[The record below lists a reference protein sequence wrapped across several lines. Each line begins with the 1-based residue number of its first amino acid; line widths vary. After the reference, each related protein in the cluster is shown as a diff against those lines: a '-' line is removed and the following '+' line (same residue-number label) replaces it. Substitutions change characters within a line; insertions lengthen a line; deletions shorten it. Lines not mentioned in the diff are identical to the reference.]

1 MTSELF
7 NKQGYLHIPN
17 FIDET
22 TLSLLRHYLFLR
34 IKAGHA
40 NFSAAEKQDAQAPFS
55 HSFYADPLAETI
67 LDRGAKTISSYI
79 GESVVPTY
87 SFTRMYGRG
96 DELIRHRD
104 REACEISASL
114 HIARPKGSEISPL
127 FFSKNRDGSDAS
139 SVLLEPSDIVIYKG
153 CDIWHWREKFVDHK
167 WYLQI
172 FLHYVREN
180 GPNKGHIY
188 DRRPML
194 GKGRP
199 GIPGMKL

>member
-67 LDRGAKTISSYI
+67 LDRSAKAISSAI
-79 GESVVPTY
+79 GEDVVPSY

-96 DELIRHRD
+96 DELVRHTD
-104 REACEISASL
+104 RESCEISASL
-114 HIARPKGSEISPL
+114 AIARPKGSDISPL
-127 FFSKNRDGSDAS
+127 YFSKNRDGSDAS
-139 SVLLEPSDIVIYKG
+139 PIFLENGDIAIYKG
-153 CDIWHWREKFVDHK
+153 CEMWHWREKFVDHK
-167 WYLQI
+167 WYLQM
-172 FLHYVREN
+172 FLHYVRKD

-188 DRRPML
+188 DKRPML
-194 GKGRP
+194 GI
-199 GIPGMKL
+199 GI